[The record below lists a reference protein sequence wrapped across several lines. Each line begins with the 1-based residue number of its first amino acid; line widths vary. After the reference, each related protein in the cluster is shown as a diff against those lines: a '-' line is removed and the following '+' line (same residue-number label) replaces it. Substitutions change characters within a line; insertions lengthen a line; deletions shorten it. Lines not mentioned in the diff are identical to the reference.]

1 MMIDAIR
8 RCLRRDLDSLAAELA
23 AYPDDAAVWALPA
36 GAPNSAGT
44 LTLHLAGNLRHFI
57 GATLGDTGYV
67 RDREREFSTRD
78 VPREELFTL
87 ITTTRTEVDATLAAL
102 DPAFVDVP
110 YPLPLPFSDLT
121 QGQVIP
127 TGRFLVHLAT
137 HLAYHLGQVDF
148 HRRLSSGNGASVG
161 ALGLTALF

>member
-1 MMIDAIR
+1 MMIDAVR
-8 RCLRRDLDSLAAELA
+8 RCSAAIST
-23 AYPDDAAVWALPA
+23 PWR
-36 GAPNSAGT
+36 PNSPPIPMMPPCGRSRPAHRT
-44 LTLHLAGNLRHFI
+44 APARSRCI
-57 GATLGDTGYV
+57 SRAISATSSAPRWEDTGYV

-110 YPLPLPFSDLT
+110 YPLPLPFSDPT
-121 QGQVIP
+121 QGQAIP
-127 TGRFLVHLAT
+127 TGRFLVHLAI
-137 HLAYHLGQVDF
+137 HLGYHLGQVDF
-148 HRRLSSGNGASVG
+148 HRRLSTGNGASVG